1 MRAQKPTGHD
11 GTPRGLPT
19 LLTTADVAELL
30 CTTRKAVWAMV
41 GRGQLPGVVRIGRR
55 VLISQAA
62 MVEWLGQKSQVVISK
77 G

>member
-30 CTTRKAVWAMV
+30 RTTRKAVWTLV
-41 GRGQLPGVVRIGRR
+41 ERGQLPGLTGIGWI
-55 VLISQAA
+55 VLPD
-62 MVEWLGQKSQVVISK
+62 ELTRG
-77 G
+77 

>member
-1 MRAQKPTGHD
+1 
-11 GTPRGLPT
+11 
-19 LLTTADVAELL
+19 
-30 CTTRKAVWAMV
+30 MV